1 MQKTHFTSMLSAC
14 AIASCAL
21 LIAQTLSSK
30 SAQAAPVAESAQVSK
45 KMHIT
50 KTSATCR
57 IRRGL
62 RVTVRGRFVITN
74 SEDGIQDNKVEA
86 YGYLDFNGQRVW
98 TVRNRKTAA
107 SRGAY
112 SSDIYTGERTFDVM
126 DNDSATWKLRVAGYM
141 NDYDKGS
148 DDDAMWNPLRQ
159 TREYDITNAY
169 KRAARTG
176 GMEIYTWR
184 GDHDSE
190 SADLIIQFTKIEPI
204 Y

>member
-1 MQKTHFTSMLSAC
+1 MKKTRFAATVLTCALSVS
-14 AIASCAL
+14 SCAL
-21 LIAQTLSSK
+21 WAALPV
-30 SAQAAPVAESAQVSK
+30 AQAAP
-45 KMHIT
+45 
-50 KTSATCR
+50 SATHNAKSASSCR
-57 IRRGL
+57 VRRGL

-86 YGYLDFNGQRVW
+86 YGYLDFNGQRAW
-98 TVRNRKTAA
+98 TLKNRKSAP

-112 SSDIYTGERTFDVM
+112 RSDIYSNEITFDVL
-126 DNDSATWKLRVAGYM
+126 DNDPATWKLRVTGYM

-148 DDDAMWNPLRQ
+148 DDDAMWNPRRQ
-159 TREYDITNAY
+159 TREYDISNAY

-184 GDHDSE
+184 GDRDSE
-190 SADLIIQFTKIEPI
+190 SADLIIQFTRIQPI